1 MTPKVRCRVPTGRTA
16 RSGIP
21 FGFWAVACVTSV
33 RKVVRFA
40 WSWGRETDVTRGTQ
54 RKCVRRGDGD
64 MFDRWGQ
71 QGAVAPVW

>member
-1 MTPKVRCRVPTGRTA
+1 M
-16 RSGIP
+16 
-21 FGFWAVACVTSV
+21 TSV

-64 MFDRWGQ
+64 MFDRWGHQ
-71 QGAVAPVW
+71 RAVAPVW